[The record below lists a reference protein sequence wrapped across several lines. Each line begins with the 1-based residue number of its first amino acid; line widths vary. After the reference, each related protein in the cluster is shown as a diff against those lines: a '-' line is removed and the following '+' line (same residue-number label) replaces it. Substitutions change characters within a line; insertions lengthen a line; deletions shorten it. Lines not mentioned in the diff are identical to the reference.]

1 MMSSFTS
8 KWKISSFCSFIRLS
22 NEVAFIKAKMY
33 QKKHLRNKIFDAYNQ
48 AKTQLNRKQ
57 QKREKM
63 DFHLQMWILFDG
75 GATIGYSP
83 CFRLRFFDKIK
94 ASILLFVS
102 VLCSAVVCI
111 YALVVILFVAIIYAY
126 KRIFTPVN
134 IVINIKVVNE
144 SVQLF
149 FARSYHVW
157 INNYIKIII
166 DFAIW
171 LLQHENDTLDCNM
184 RWAKGYTSLQNL
196 SFKFYGHIK
205 CCQ

>member
-1 MMSSFTS
+1 MRIIKRKHNWTESNKNEK
-8 KWKISSFCSFIRLS
+8 KWISICKCEF
-22 NEVAFIKAKMY
+22 
-33 QKKHLRNKIFDAYNQ
+33 
-48 AKTQLNRKQ
+48 
-57 QKREKM
+57 
-63 DFHLQMWILFDG
+63 
-75 GATIGYSP
+75 YSMAERP
-83 CFRLRFFDKIK
+83 SD
-94 ASILLFVS
+94 ILLAFDYDFSTKFVS

-134 IVINIKVVNE
+134 IVINIKIVNE

>member
-111 YALVVILFVAIIYAY
+111 VYICVSRNFVCGYNLRLQTHIY
-126 KRIFTPVN
+126 
-134 IVINIKVVNE
+134 
-144 SVQLF
+144 S
-149 FARSYHVW
+149 
-157 INNYIKIII
+157 
-166 DFAIW
+166 
-171 LLQHENDTLDCNM
+171 
-184 RWAKGYTSLQNL
+184 G
-196 SFKFYGHIK
+196 
-205 CCQ
+205 